1 VWHPNEAQTLQT
13 KTNSVEKIKILAI
26 AEMVKSPH
34 APPVRNSTMLFRSI
48 VLLFLVIFTATIA
61 ITQKS
66 LAYSPV
72 DPLPLSSIENIPVAE
87 SLSSATLEPTAF
99 PELTA
104 TPDQLIAQGST
115 NYAGQA
121 LSANEQNRLESFLRS
136 KNISTASPFNPPGN
150 PRFILHDTAV
160 ILPPAR
166 LEKERFEGRGP
177 LGLGVS
183 IYAPRASSAVV
194 ARPNFYELRRP
205 TTTEF
210 EKASDILNQ
219 SRREDLFRRIWRS
232 TNANGRRQGL
242 DRALS
247 NLNLQPDEIAKE
259 QKKAV
264 DQLEKNTK
272 IFTTG
277 TWTAETI
284 CNIYAGGDKS
294 IALSSDL
301 DTACS
306 AARNYFNTRNQ
317 RVNNSVP
324 IEILQVGAKSS
335 QGNQNSCT
343 ASNGNLIPF
352 SNPPYTQL
360 QYDNVVIQYLRA
372 AFLAGKFP
380 ETTTHYALDH
390 GLPDGHCDPRC
401 FNVNKMYKS
410 VSMVLGHPVGSRYG
424 MNPSYGK
431 SSGTN
436 NIWWDNRF
444 CHSAPP
450 Q

>member
-1 VWHPNEAQTLQT
+1 MVHVWGKGNFYVETFYPSV
-13 KTNSVEKIKILAI
+13 KTQIMFFRTI
-26 AEMVKSPH
+26 ALLLLV
-34 APPVRNSTMLFRSI
+34 
-48 VLLFLVIFTATIA
+48 VLTATFT

-66 LAYSPV
+66 VAYSPQDLPPATSV
-72 DPLPLSSIENIPVAE
+72 SAAEQLGESSPLAAVNSPELS
-87 SLSSATLEPTAF
+87 TLEDSVPNSL
-99 PELTA
+99 PEDLAAET
-104 TPDQLIAQGST
+104 ST
-115 NYAGQA
+115 DLAVGGNNYAGRA
-121 LSANEQNRLESFLRS
+121 LAVDERTRLESFLRS
-136 KNISTASPFNPPGN
+136 KNINTTSPFSPPGN

-183 IYAPRASSAVV
+183 IYAPRGTNAIV

-210 EKASDILNQ
+210 EKASDVLNQ

-232 TNANGRRQGL
+232 TNSAGRRQGL

-247 NLNLQPDEIAKE
+247 NLSLQSDEIAKE

-264 DQLEKNTK
+264 GQLESSSK

-284 CNIYAGGDKS
+284 CNIYEGGNKS
-294 IALSSDL
+294 IALSNDL
-301 DTACS
+301 GAACG
-306 AARNYFNTRNQ
+306 AAKNYFTVRNQ

-343 ASNGNLIPF
+343 GSNSNLIPF
-352 SNPPYTQL
+352 SNPPYTQI
-360 QYDNVVIQYLRA
+360 QYDNVVMQYLRA
-372 AFLAGKFP
+372 TFLAGKFP
-380 ETTTHYALDH
+380 ETTTHFALDH

-401 FNVNKMYKS
+401 FNVNKMYRS
-410 VSMVLGHPVGSRYG
+410 ISTVLGHPDGSKYG

-436 NIWWDNRF
+436 NIWWDNNF
-444 CHSAPP
+444 CNSVPP

>member
-1 VWHPNEAQTLQT
+1 MFFRT
-13 KTNSVEKIKILAI
+13 I
-26 AEMVKSPH
+26 ALLLLV
-34 APPVRNSTMLFRSI
+34 
-48 VLLFLVIFTATIA
+48 VLTATIA
-61 ITQKS
+61 VTQKS
-66 LAYSPV
+66 LAYSPTEPPV
-72 DPLPLSSIENIPVAE
+72 SITAATTNSEQLSPLDLLNVAP
-87 SLSSATLEPTAF
+87 AITA
-99 PELTA
+99 ETEQ
-104 TPDQLIAQGST
+104 PDSLIAQGGT
-115 NYAGQA
+115 NYAGRA
-121 LSANEQNRLESFLRS
+121 LAPSERTRLESFLRS
-136 KNISTASPFNPPGN
+136 KNISTTSPFSPPGN

-183 IYAPRASSAVV
+183 VYAPRGSNAIT

-210 EKASDILNQ
+210 EKASDVLNQ

-232 TNANGRRQGL
+232 TNSDGRRQGL

-247 NLNLQPDEIAKE
+247 NLSLQSDEIAKE

-264 DQLEKNTK
+264 AQLESNAK

-284 CNIYAGGDKS
+284 CNIYEGGNKS
-294 IALSSDL
+294 IATSNDL
-301 DTACS
+301 GAACAS
-306 AARNYFNTRNQ
+306 AKNYFAVRNQ

-324 IEILQVGAKSS
+324 IEILQVGAKSDR
-335 QGNQNSCT
+335 GNQNSCT
-343 ASNGNLIPF
+343 ANNSNLTPF
-352 SNPPYTQL
+352 SNPPYTQI
-360 QYDNVVIQYLRA
+360 QYDNVVLQYLRA
-372 AFLAGKFP
+372 TFLAGKYP
-380 ETTTHYALDH
+380 ETTTHFALDK

-401 FNVNKMYKS
+401 FNVNKLYTS
-410 VSMVLGHPVGSRYG
+410 VSTVMGHQKGSKYG
-424 MNPSYGK
+424 FTPSYGAG
-431 SSGTN
+431 SGN

>member
-1 VWHPNEAQTLQT
+1 VVDRLFWNYGQ
-13 KTNSVEKIKILAI
+13 ILLILSISRPDLPARNPIMFFRTI
-26 AEMVKSPH
+26 A
-34 APPVRNSTMLFRSI
+34 
-48 VLLFLVIFTATIA
+48 LLFLVIFTATVA

-66 LAYSPV
+66 LAYSPL
-72 DPLPLSSIENIPVAE
+72 DPPPLLTSTEIAPVTETLISSG
-87 SLSSATLEPTAF
+87 LEPTTF
-99 PELTA
+99 PEITFTA
-104 TPDQLIAQGST
+104 ENAAEPDQLVAQGGT
-115 NYAGQA
+115 NYAGRA
-121 LSANEQNRLESFLRS
+121 LAPNERTRLENFLRS
-136 KNISTASPFNPPGN
+136 KNLSTTSPFSPPGN

-183 IYAPRASSAVV
+183 IYAPRGSNAIV

-210 EKASDILNQ
+210 EKASDVLNQ

-232 TNANGRRQGL
+232 TNSDGRRQGL

-247 NLNLQPDEIAKE
+247 NLSLQSDEIAKE

-264 DQLEKNTK
+264 DQLESSSK

-284 CNIYAGGDKS
+284 CNIYEGGNKS
-294 IALSSDL
+294 IALASDL
-301 DTACS
+301 GAACG

-317 RVNNSVP
+317 RVNSSVP
-324 IEILQVGAKSS
+324 IEILQVGAKSDR
-335 QGNQNSCT
+335 GNQNSCT
-343 ASNGNLIPF
+343 GSNGNLIPF
-352 SNPPYTQL
+352 SNPPYTQV
-360 QYDNVVIQYLRA
+360 QYDNVVMQYLRA
-372 AFLAGKFP
+372 TFLAGKFP
-380 ETTTHYALDH
+380 ETTTHFALDH

-410 VSMVLGHPVGSRYG
+410 VSTVLGHPQGSKYG
-424 MNPSYGK
+424 INPSYGK
-431 SSGTN
+431 SSGSN
-436 NIWWDNRF
+436 NIWWDNNF
-444 CHSAPP
+444 CHSSPP